1 MARLFNQKSSS
12 TAYFGPFRASLFE
25 RRSLQVD
32 MSYGEMKLALP
43 LKGKVVR
50 VWNLWAKKRF
60 WWIFVT
66 TFLILMI
73 MPSIIDLLTDLASRN
88 SGCSRPSGP
97 KPLMN
102 RIVRKNKGIRRE
114 TLPSPS
120 HYRKCSTNL
129 YYCYFKFHRTIVKWL
144 SKTEAMGETQ
154 NQQFSTGYLSQSW
167 DIFSANEL
175 VFVRN
180 GNYCS

>member
-32 MSYGEMKLALP
+32 LSYGEMKLALP
-43 LKGKVVR
+43 HKGKVVR

-73 MPSIIDLLTDLASRN
+73 MPSIIDLLTDVASWN
-88 SGCSRPSGP
+88 SGCSRPMGP

-114 TLPSPS
+114 ILPSPS
-120 HYRKCSTNL
+120 HHRIFSSSLKQL
-129 YYCYFKFHRTIVKWL
+129 LFQIFKFHWANVKWL
-144 SKTEAMGETQ
+144 SKTEAIGETQ
-154 NQQFSTGYLSQSW
+154 NQQFSTGYL
-167 DIFSANEL
+167 
-175 VFVRN
+175 R
-180 GNYCS
+180 